1 MKWNDHSRYEGQHA
15 LFSPSQP
22 SWLRYDD
29 QRFFTFLDN
38 VKAKERGTKMHK
50 FAQDCIVLGQWLPK
64 KPATTL
70 SLYVNDAI
78 SFNMRPE
85 QVLFYSKYFF
95 GTADAI
101 DFSGGSLLRIHD
113 LKTGTIPGKMDQL
126 LIYDALFC
134 LEYDTPP
141 EEIGHS
147 LRIYQFDTFVEYEP
161 SAEEIHSVMDQIQLF
176 NELLLLREEED
187 NG

>member
-22 SWLRYDD
+22 SWLNYD
-29 QRFFTFLDN
+29 QARLNIFLNN
-38 VKAKERGTKMHK
+38 VRAKERGTRLHK
-50 FAQDCIVLGQWLPK
+50 FAQDCIELGRWLPK
-64 KPATTL
+64 EQSDTL
-70 SLYVNDAI
+70 TLYVNDSI
-78 SFNMRPE
+78 SFNMRAE

-101 DFSGGSLLRIHD
+101 YFDGALLRIHD
-113 LKTGTIPGKMDQL
+113 LKTGSIPGKMDQL

-134 LEYDTPP
+134 LEYGIDPGD
-141 EEIGHS
+141 IGHI

-161 SAEEIHSVMDQIQLF
+161 TTEDVLRTMDKIQEF
-176 NELLLLREEED
+176 DELLMLREEEEH
-187 NG
+187 G

>member
-1 MKWNDHSRYEGQHA
+1 MIWNDHSRMAGQHA

-22 SWLRYDD
+22 SWLNYDES
-29 QRFFTFLDN
+29 RLAIFLNN
-38 VKAKERGTKMHK
+38 VKAKERGTKMHQ
-50 FAQDCIVLGQWLPK
+50 FAQDCIELGQWLPK
-64 KPATTL
+64 KPQTTL

-78 SFNMRPE
+78 SFNMRAE

-101 DFSGGSLLRIHD
+101 HFDGALLRIHD

-134 LEYDTPP
+134 LEYGIEPKD
-141 EEIGHS
+141 IGHS
-147 LRIYQFDTFVEYEP
+147 LRIYQFDSFSESMP
-161 SAEEIHSVMDQIQLF
+161 SPDDIYRAMNQIERF
-176 NELLLLREEED
+176 NEILVLREENEH
-187 NG
+187 G

>member
-15 LFSPSQP
+15 LFPASRP
-22 SWLRYDD
+22 SWLNYGED
-29 QRFFTFLDN
+29 QLLTYCDA
-38 VKAKERGTKMHK
+38 VAAKERGTILHK
-50 FAQDCIVLGQWLPK
+50 FAQDCIELGQWLPK
-64 KPATTL
+64 KPETTL

-101 DFSGGSLLRIHD
+101 DFTGGALLRIHD

-134 LEYDTPP
+134 LEYDIPP

-147 LRIYQFDTFVEYEP
+147 LRIYQFDTFVEHEP
-161 SAEEIHSVMDQIQLF
+161 LAEEIHSVMDQIQLF

-187 NG
+187 NE